1 MYIPPTYHIMSAL
14 EKAAARGH
22 YDAVERMLSRV
33 GLERC
38 GGASRG
44 VKALELAAGADQV
57 EVMELL
63 TEAGVRDTGTA
74 FFCAL
79 MEKKRNAMLFLR
91 KQYERD
97 SLDHINKGTKSSGP
111 TLLISAIRSYEYKFA
126 PKLVRWL
133 LDAGASTTTRVTM
146 VDDDGY
152 EVHRGT
158 ARECM
163 RIQRLA
169 GVENGGRLDAI
180 GRLLQQ
186 EDAIHAKSWL
196 WNNAKDPESV
206 DTKDTAES
214 VDPTTPIRLARRS
227 SGDTSRVV
235 LHALSR
241 YCRKTDDVTYDPDD
255 ERGVDW
261 SLYQTGDKE

>member
-1 MYIPPTYHIMSAL
+1 MSAL

-22 YDAVERMLSRV
+22 YDAVQRMLSRV
-33 GLERC
+33 GLEGC

-63 TEAGVRDTGTA
+63 TDAGVRDTGKA
-74 FFCAL
+74 FTCAVIG
-79 MEKKRNAMLFLR
+79 KHRKSILFLR

-97 SLDHINKGTKSSGP
+97 SLDHINKGAKSSGP
-111 TLLISAIRSYEYKFA
+111 PLLICAIRSYEYKFA

-152 EVHRGT
+152 KVDRST
-158 ARECM
+158 ALECM

-169 GVENGGRLDAI
+169 PVENGGRLDAI

-186 EDAIHAKSWL
+186 EEAIHAKSWL
-196 WNNAKDPESV
+196 WPRKTQSPKKKSG
-206 DTKDTAES
+206 
-214 VDPTTPIRLARRS
+214 PITTMALLRKNS
-227 SGDTSRVV
+227 SDTSRVV
-235 LHALSR
+235 LRGLLR
-241 YCRKTDDVTYDPDD
+241 YSGKPDV
-255 ERGVDW
+255 
-261 SLYQTGDKE
+261 

>member
-1 MYIPPTYHIMSAL
+1 
-14 EKAAARGH
+14 
-22 YDAVERMLSRV
+22 MLSRV
-33 GLERC
+33 GLESC

-74 FFCAL
+74 FACAVIGNHR
-79 MEKKRNAMLFLR
+79 KSILFLR
-91 KQYERD
+91 RQYYRD
-97 SLDHINKGTKSSGP
+97 SLDHINKGNKSSGP
-111 TLLISAIRSYEYKFA
+111 TLLICAIRSYEYSFA

-163 RIQRLA
+163 RSERATQV
-169 GVENGGRLDAI
+169 GNGGRLDAI
-180 GRLLQQ
+180 GRLLRQ

-196 WNNAKDPESV
+196 WPRNTQAAKKK
-206 DTKDTAES
+206 TGRI
-214 VDPTTPIRLARRS
+214 TTMALVRKS
-227 SGDTSRVV
+227 SSDTSRIV
-235 LHALSR
+235 LRGLLGYSR
-241 YCRKTDDVTYDPDD
+241 KPDV
-255 ERGVDW
+255 
-261 SLYQTGDKE
+261 KK